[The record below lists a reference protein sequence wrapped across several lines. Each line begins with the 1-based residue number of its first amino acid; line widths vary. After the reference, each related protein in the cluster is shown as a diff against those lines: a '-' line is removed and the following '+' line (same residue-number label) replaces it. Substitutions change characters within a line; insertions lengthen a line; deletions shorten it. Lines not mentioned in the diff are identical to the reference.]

1 MTTVQLN
8 EMFVSK
14 TERWENIFSHDQL
27 RNYLRNFINK
37 EDYEKLSFKYCS
49 EDNFNNVTSSIRN
62 HIELSVLHLNIR
74 SLNANHRGLCQFLA
88 LLNLQFDV
96 IVLSE
101 IWSTNIDF
109 YNNILPEYNFIYDL
123 PRDSNVGGIGIF
135 VHNSCSF
142 CELTEYK
149 LECSKVENIWLEVV
163 KNGTKY
169 VIGGVY
175 RHPNQCIKDFHM
187 YFDKLLS
194 VLSLLKRR
202 CIIAGDINIDFIK
215 IVENKDTADYLNNL
229 LINSF
234 MPTILM
240 PTRITANSATLIDHI
255 YYCEGRNN
263 KSITSKS
270 GNFLTDITDHLPNYL
285 LLINNKKIN
294 NTIRP
299 MTRIFSK
306 TNKNNFVG
314 ELCHIKWDHLFAQ
327 LDANSAYDI
336 FNDTITALFNKHF
349 PLRRKSR
356 KSAKDKKWI
365 SKGLKKSSRVKT
377 KLYKKWLSS
386 GHKDDQMKYKNY
398 KCVYEKVAK
407 EAQNL
412 YYHHLFNSKENSIK
426 KLWNNLNMVCSF
438 KKNKTK
444 TLISKIVTDGKEFT
458 DPVDICNEF
467 NRYFCNVGE
476 ELVAKL
482 PKHLGKQVNFMNFCN
497 PSPPH
502 SMACESIDR
511 EELLKLIDNLNN
523 NKSPGPDNFGP
534 TLVKEM
540 AGLIIEPLLFIYNL
554 SFSTGVVPDKLKV
567 AKVIPI
573 YKKGE
578 MCFTSNYRPISLLS
592 IFNKLLEKLMH
603 KRLYSFL
610 QKNSV
615 LYQYQFGFR
624 KNYSTSLA
632 LIEVIDSIIKYLDD
646 SDTVVGIYLDLQKAF
661 DTVNHEILLAKMKNY
676 GIRGVIYNWFAS
688 YLRNRKQFTAI
699 GKNSSEVNE
708 IKCGVPQGSVLGPL
722 LFLIYVNDIHNAI
735 PEVNIKLF
743 ADDTNIFIHNR
754 DSTRLSRKANLCLKQ
769 INEWFV
775 ANKLSLS
782 LDKTCYTV
790 FSKSNVNQLSI
801 QLNGTDI
808 KRVNSCR
815 YLGVIIDCE
824 LKWKEHIEYIYK
836 KTCQV

>member
-1 MTTVQLN
+1 MINLCKELPFYNMTTVQLN

-573 YKKGE
+573 YKKGK
-578 MCFTSNYRPISLLS
+578 CASPVT
-592 IFNKLLEKLMH
+592 
-603 KRLYSFL
+603 
-610 QKNSV
+610 
-615 LYQYQFGFR
+615 
-624 KNYSTSLA
+624 
-632 LIEVIDSIIKYLDD
+632 IDPS
-646 SDTVVGIYLDLQKAF
+646 
-661 DTVNHEILLAKMKNY
+661 H
-676 GIRGVIYNWFAS
+676 
-688 YLRNRKQFTAI
+688 
-699 GKNSSEVNE
+699 
-708 IKCGVPQGSVLGPL
+708 
-722 LFLIYVNDIHNAI
+722 
-735 PEVNIKLF
+735 
-743 ADDTNIFIHNR
+743 
-754 DSTRLSRKANLCLKQ
+754 
-769 INEWFV
+769 
-775 ANKLSLS
+775 
-782 LDKTCYTV
+782 
-790 FSKSNVNQLSI
+790 
-801 QLNGTDI
+801 
-808 KRVNSCR
+808 
-815 YLGVIIDCE
+815 
-824 LKWKEHIEYIYK
+824 
-836 KTCQV
+836 